1 MKLKIL
7 TICIL
12 TSIYALGQETVLKE
26 KKGESYYV
34 LKNDPKIKHGTY
46 QYSTKK
52 GLVEKGQYDNDK
64 KVGVWEFYD
73 TDGNLEQKYDY
84 STNQL
89 IFNKEGKQFG
99 NYKVIVDG
107 KPTDIVPD
115 TPPIFIGGQSSYD
128 RFITNNLKYPSDSKS
143 KGIEGRQFVL
153 VSLSKQGDILNA
165 SIYRSISPD
174 IDQEAL
180 RLINKLPKAWIPAK
194 HQNEDVDV
202 LVGLPVLFRLK

>member
-1 MKLKIL
+1 MKLTIL
-7 TICIL
+7 TISIL
-12 TSIYALGQETVLKE
+12 TSIYALGQDAILKE
-26 KKGESYYV
+26 KKGGSYYV

-73 TDGNLEQKYDY
+73 TDGILEQKYDY

-89 IFNKEGKQFG
+89 VFNKEGNQFG
-99 NYKVIVDG
+99 SYKVIIDG

-115 TPPIFIGGQSSYD
+115 TPPIFIGGLSSYD
-128 RFITNNLKYPSDSKS
+128 RFIVNNLKYPTNSKS
-143 KGIEGRQFVL
+143 NGIEGRQLVL
-153 VSLSKQGDILNA
+153 VTLSKQGEILNA
-165 SIYRSISPD
+165 SIYRSIAPD

-180 RLINKLPKAWIPAK
+180 RLINELPKEWIPAK

-202 LVGLPVLFRLK
+202 LIGLPITFRLK